1 MVKKKRLKCYIRKR
15 KKIIFISDMNKEN
28 IKQSLKLKGEY
39 NNIICLNYEKENI
52 KENLIKNV
60 LEEIEKDKLI
70 RI

>member
-1 MVKKKRLKCYIRKR
+1 M
-15 KKIIFISDMNKEN
+15 KIIFISDMNKEN
-28 IKQSLKLKGEY
+28 IKQSLKFKGEY

>member
-1 MVKKKRLKCYIRKR
+1 
-15 KKIIFISDMNKEN
+15 MNKEN